1 MRIDS
6 SHKPWLTISLVVLI
20 AGTAVYIPYAT
31 GRSASPG
38 GDTLIGL
45 AFGLIGAAM
54 ILFAALLGLR
64 KKWLTLRVGSL
75 TWWMKGHLWL
85 GALSLLM
92 VLFHGNFHFGGVL
105 TTVLMV
111 LLFVIIF
118 SGVFGAVLQHVLP
131 GVMTAQVPR
140 ETTYEQVQEGLGNLR
155 REAYELV
162 WSACGET
169 PDPDEA
175 AEIGALLSA
184 PPKKPAKNEL
194 QEPGSIEGQ
203 EELNRFYKSTIV
215 PYLQSS
221 SSPRNA
227 LAGATAAAVQF
238 DAWKVALDPALH
250 RVLDDLAAVCAE
262 ARQIVRQI
270 RLHRWLHGWLLV
282 HIPLSMALLVLM
294 LVHAVMA
301 LYY

>member
-1 MRIDS
+1 MRLNS
-6 SHKPWLTISLVVLI
+6 SQKPWLTISLVVLI
-20 AGTAVYIPYAT
+20 AATAVYIPYAI
-31 GRSASPG
+31 GPSASPG

-45 AFGLIGAAM
+45 AFGLIGAAL

-85 GALSLLM
+85 GALSVLM
-92 VLFHGNFHFGGVL
+92 VLFHSNFRLGGVL

-111 LLFVIIF
+111 LLFVIIL

-131 GVMTAQVPR
+131 GVMTAQVTH
-140 ETTYEQVQEGLGNLR
+140 ETTYEQVREGLGNLR

-162 WSACGET
+162 WSACGQT

-175 AEIGALLSA
+175 AQIEALLSA
-184 PPKKPAKNEL
+184 PPKKPAKQEL
-194 QEPGSIEGQ
+194 HEPGSIEGQ
-203 EELNRFYKSTIV
+203 QELNRFYQSTIV

-221 SSPRNA
+221 SSHRNA
-227 LAGATAAAVQF
+227 LAGATTAAVQF

-250 RVLDDLAAVCAE
+250 RALDDLADVCAE
-262 ARQIVRQI
+262 VRQIVRQI

-294 LVHAVMA
+294 AVHAVMA